1 MSRRVYECL
10 SFDTATATCTQA
22 VFVERDQF
30 PELST
35 ADALEL
41 LSSLALL
48 FTCAW
53 CWKFLGRTV
62 RF

>member
-10 SFDTATATCTQA
+10 TYDTATATCTQA
-22 VFVERDQF
+22 AYVEREQF
-30 PELST
+30 PELSA

-41 LSSLALL
+41 LGAIALL

-62 RF
+62 RY